1 VRTLGV
7 IPVRMGSSRFPG
19 KPLADIH
26 GKPMLH
32 HVYDRAKPSKLDE
45 LIFATCDP
53 EIEDYLDSVNLP
65 YVQTSNKHDRALDRV
80 AECGQKLNLDPNDC
94 ILCIQGD
101 EPMLSA
107 DLVDRVAAPI
117 LCGSSEA
124 TLLGM
129 EIADRSVRE
138 DPNTVKIIH
147 NSSFELLYTSR
158 SPLPY
163 NAYSD
168 LSCHLPRRIYGI
180 FGFIFKRLLQF
191 SSTEETYLERVESC
205 DSNRILDLDFRQT
218 VVPVE
223 YRDSFS
229 VDCPA
234 DLEKVKKAFSNL

>member
-1 VRTLGV
+1 MRTLGV

-32 HVYDRAKPSKLDE
+32 HVYDRAKSARLDK
-45 LIFATCDP
+45 LIFATCDS
-53 EIEDYLDSVNLP
+53 EIEDYLDRVEMP
-65 YVQTSNKHDRALDRV
+65 YVNTSKSHDRALDRV
-80 AECGQKLNLDPNDC
+80 AECGTKLGIDANDC

-101 EPMLSA
+101 EPMLTS
-107 DLVDRVAAPI
+107 DLVNKVADPI
-117 LCGSSEA
+117 LSGSAEA
-124 TLLGM
+124 TVLGM
-129 EIADRSVRE
+129 EIIDRSMWE

-147 NSSFELLYTSR
+147 NSSFEVLYTSR
-158 SPLPY
+158 SPIPY
-163 NAYSD
+163 DAYSGLKD
-168 LSCHLPRRIYGI
+168 TLPRRIYGI
-180 FGFIFKRLLQF
+180 FGFQFHRLLQF
-191 SSTEETYLERVESC
+191 SGAKETYLESIEAC

-234 DLEKVKKAFSNL
+234 DLEKVKKALSCL